1 MTIIKG
7 IKVSIRRDYAAQS
20 PINPFVIQDRTDQE
34 GRVVGPSNSKH
45 IGVKRWKVR
54 FADDKLRHFDEDQ
67 LIIVQRNHIVRMTVG
82 DDCVGTYGLFTEQE
96 ADNWVAMEQRY
107 FKPLTPDRPAGWFGL
122 ETVYHIQE
130 LDNPFTKAPS
140 ELHRKATKQSS

>member
-20 PINPFVIQDRTDQE
+20 PINPFDIQDRTDQE
-34 GRVVGPSNSKH
+34 GRVVGPSKTKH

-67 LIIVQRNHIVRMTVG
+67 LVIVDRNHLVTLIVEGEPNT
-82 DDCVGTYGLFTEQE
+82 TYGPFTEKE
-96 ADNWVAMEQRY
+96 ADHWVGMEQRY
-107 FKPLTPDRPAGWFGL
+107 AKALQPERPFVWPDQ
-122 ETVYHIQE
+122 ETVYLIHE
-130 LDNPFTKAPS
+130 MENPYTKSPS
-140 ELHRKATKQSS
+140 ALHSETTKQSS